1 MDHRHAALQAAGRAM
16 GVAIIALAFAA
27 VIGWHASKAHMSHR
41 GIPVRKGQL
50 RNFRGERTHHVIRLL
65 VVAAVVVL
73 ILLLVSMH

>member
-1 MDHRHAALQAAGRAM
+1 M

-27 VIGWHASKAHMSHR
+27 LIGWHASKAHMSHR